1 MKNFFIIHNS
11 QKAHTE
17 ETVEKLQNMLNN
29 NGCKV
34 TLNAG
39 RFSHEP
45 YLYTDPDDI
54 PEDTEC
60 IITIGGD
67 GTLISAARDII
78 SLGIPIIGINTG
90 NLGYL
95 AEINKNELK
104 DAVYKL
110 INDDFHIEK
119 RMRLSISSNK
129 KGLNIS
135 DSALNDIVILK
146 NSHYGILIIDIYVD
160 NQHLNTLKSDGII
173 FSTPTGSTGYSLSAG
188 GPIVEP
194 NSDMIVITPINPH
207 TLNARSV
214 ILSGSSIIDVKI
226 NKATLDRNITGN
238 VICDGI
244 RTMTMND
251 ESFIHIKRSELI
263 TNIAKINS
271 MSFIKILRSKM
282 KDE

>member
-1 MKNFFIIHNS
+1 MKNFFVIHNS
-11 QKAHTE
+11 QKAPTE
-17 ETVEKLQNMLNN
+17 ETVEKLRNMLND

-34 TLNAG
+34 TLNTG
-39 RFSHEP
+39 RYSTKP

-95 AEINKNELK
+95 AEINKNELE

-129 KGLNIS
+129 KGLDIR

-160 NQHLNTLKSDGII
+160 GQHLNTLKADGII

-251 ESFIHIKRSELI
+251 ESFIRIKRSELI
-263 TNIAKINS
+263 TSIAKINS
-271 MSFIKILRSKM
+271 MSFIKILRNKM

>member
-1 MKNFFIIHNS
+1 MKNFFVIHNS
-11 QKAHTE
+11 QKVQTA
-17 ETVEKLQNMLNN
+17 ETVKELQNMLNDK
-29 NGCKV
+29 GCKV
-34 TLNAG
+34 TLNASK
-39 RFSHEP
+39 FSPKP
-45 YLYTDPDDI
+45 YLYTNPDDI
-54 PEDTEC
+54 PKDTEC

-67 GTLISAARDII
+67 GTLIGAARDVI
-78 SLGIPIIGINTG
+78 SLGLPIIGINTG
-90 NLGYL
+90 HLGYL
-95 AEINKNELK
+95 AEIDRNELK
-104 DAVYKL
+104 EAVCRL
-110 INDDFHIEK
+110 INDDFQIES
-119 RMRLSISSNK
+119 RMRLSISSTKN
-129 KGLNIS
+129 GLNIK

-160 NQHLNTLKSDGII
+160 NQHLNTLKTDGII

-207 TLNARSV
+207 TLNARSI
-214 ILSGSSIIDVKI
+214 ILSGTSIIDVRI

-244 RTMTMND
+244 RTMTMDD
-251 ESFIHIKRSELI
+251 ESFIHIQRSELI

-271 MSFIKILRSKM
+271 MSFIKILRDKM